1 VIDLR
6 LFDHYG
12 IDTNKDLGINA
23 VCARPFDTVLIDKN
37 GSCYACECT
46 SWLPQSIGNLQIR
59 TLKEIIESPMR
70 KTLQQSVSN
79 GRYNFCNEK
88 QCGYLKDLD
97 FINEFE
103 RDRVTNIRLAIDDSC
118 NLQCPSCRLDKVFH
132 SKGSTYN
139 RRIKLAD
146 KVLDY
151 VKDIDHPLTVN
162 IGSDGDPFASLV
174 YRYVLKNFP
183 WKDNLKFN
191 LQTNGLLLKKFHMRN
206 SVLFDH
212 LTQLNISIDGA
223 SKETYEKLRLGGR
236 WEDIQ
241 ENLSYVSQINRSFPV
256 HIHMVVQK
264 SNWHE
269 MEMLLQ
275 QTKKFGFDKIYFN
288 LVQDWN
294 TGIDVENNF
303 KHTKQ
308 FRELAH
314 SVDQDPL
321 SEQAQLL

>member
-12 IDTNKDLGINA
+12 IDTDKDLGIDA

-59 TLKEIIESPMR
+59 SLKEIIESPIR

-88 QCGYLKDLD
+88 QCGYLKCRD
-97 FINEFE
+97 FYEP
-103 RDRVTNIRLAIDDSC
+103 DSDQVTNIRLAIDDSC
-118 NLQCPSCRLDKVFH
+118 NLQCPSCRLGKIFH

-139 RRIKLAD
+139 RRIKLAN

-151 VKDIDHPLTVN
+151 VREIDHPLTIN
-162 IGSDGDPFASLV
+162 IGSDGDPFASLI

-191 LQTNGLLLKKFHMRN
+191 LQTNGLLLKKFHQRN
-206 SVLFDH
+206 RVLFDH

-236 WEDIQ
+236 WQDIR
-241 ENLSYVSQINRSFPV
+241 ENLSYVSKIDRSFLV
-256 HIHMVVQK
+256 YIHMVVQK
-264 SNWHE
+264 DNWHE
-269 MEMLLQ
+269 MKMLLD
-275 QTKKFGFDKIYFN
+275 QTKEYGFDRIYFN

-294 TGIDVENNF
+294 TGIDVSNNF
-303 KHTKQ
+303 VH
-308 FRELAH
+308 
-314 SVDQDPL
+314 
-321 SEQAQLL
+321 SEQFQNLVKIISDDPFAVKVQLI